1 MNSDGHTAGE
11 KRVLLVDDE
20 RLVREMVGL
29 MLGQIGYRV
38 VEANNGAEAL
48 SLFIRGDFDLVMTDY
63 EMPFLKGN
71 DLATRIRRIAPCL
84 PILMMTGFKHKAGPD
99 NPVDAVIGKPLDF
112 ARFRMTM
119 EHLLNGGEGDPAA
132 PRLAELNQCN

>member
-48 SLFIRGDFDLVMTDY
+48 SLFIRGEFDLVMTDY

-84 PILMMTGFKHKAGPD
+84 PILMMTGFRHKAGPD
-99 NPVDAVIGKPLDF
+99 NPVDAVIHKPLNL
-112 ARFRMTM
+112 AGLRMVM
-119 EHLLNGGEGDPAA
+119 DQLLHGNEGTLEEPIL
-132 PRLAELNQCN
+132 PELHRSN

>member
-1 MNSDGHTAGE
+1 MNTNGDTPVA

-20 RLVREMVGL
+20 GLVRDTVRL
-29 MLGQIGYRV
+29 LLVQIGYRV

-48 SLFIRGDFDLVMTDY
+48 GLFARERFDLVMTDY

-71 DLATRIRRIAPCL
+71 ELAARIRRLAPRQ
-84 PILMMTGFKHKAGPD
+84 PILMMTGFGYSASPT

-112 ARFRMTM
+112 TRLRLTM
-119 EHLLNGGEGDPAA
+119 EQLLNAGEGDPAE
-132 PRLAELNQCN
+132 PWLAELQQSN

>member
-1 MNSDGHTAGE
+1 MNTDGPTAGE

-20 RLVREMVGL
+20 RVVREMVGL
-29 MLGQIGYRV
+29 LLGQIGYRV

-48 SLFIRGDFDLVMTDY
+48 SLFIQGDFDLVMTDY

-84 PILMMTGFKHKAGPD
+84 PILMMTGFGHEASQD
-99 NPVDAVIGKPLDF
+99 NPVDAVIHKPLNL
-112 ARFRMTM
+112 AGLRTVM
-119 EHLLNGGEGDPAA
+119 HQLLHGNEGTLEEPML
-132 PRLAELNQCN
+132 PELHQYI